1 MKKEFRVDVVCPGEP
16 EGLMLLLRAASLNS
30 AVKKLRYSTEF
41 QLPIA
46 QYYVYEAGRYTN
58 GVSIALKKAIAE
70 I

>member
-1 MKKEFRVDVVCPGEP
+1 
-16 EGLMLLLRAASLNS
+16 MLLLRAASLNS